1 MKFFKR
7 LRVILSFP
15 DPHEIVTKK
24 WTWIELCQ
32 NAVFS
37 RPLGLSL
44 NLQHQELYV
53 WYFANNLRENKEIL
67 HVWI

>member
-24 WTWIELCQ
+24 WIWIELFQ
-32 NAVFS
+32 NAVLNKIIDIIMKMMNKSFATSGPVIELATS
-37 RPLGLSL
+37 RT
-44 NLQHQELYV
+44 
-53 WYFANNLRENKEIL
+53 
-67 HVWI
+67 